1 VSTDLEALLASGE
14 VDAVYVGSPNGAHAA
29 QAEAAI
35 AAGVHVFLEKP
46 ATDGGR
52 VRAPRRGGP
61 ARGVVVFEGM
71 RNRTTRA

>member
-14 VDAVYVGSPNGAHAA
+14 VDAVYVVRRTAPAA

-46 ATDGGR
+46 ATPTADEF
-52 VRAPRRGGP
+52 
-61 ARGVVVFEGM
+61 ARLVEAA
-71 RNRTTRA
+71 RP